1 MEKVNLPKLLHEY
14 AAKRNEKD
22 AIKEQKRIEK
32 ATKIVL
38 KKVLKKIKSSA
49 KKGNEYQLFNDERL
63 TKGLVDNNYDRAE
76 VIGKVIHELKLLGF
90 LPTVMDYSFEVSW

>member
-1 MEKVNLPKLLHEY
+1 MVKVNLPKLLHEY

-38 KKVLKKIKSSA
+38 KK
-49 KKGNEYQLFNDERL
+49 
-63 TKGLVDNNYDRAE
+63 
-76 VIGKVIHELKLLGF
+76 
-90 LPTVMDYSFEVSW
+90 SFEKDKIIC